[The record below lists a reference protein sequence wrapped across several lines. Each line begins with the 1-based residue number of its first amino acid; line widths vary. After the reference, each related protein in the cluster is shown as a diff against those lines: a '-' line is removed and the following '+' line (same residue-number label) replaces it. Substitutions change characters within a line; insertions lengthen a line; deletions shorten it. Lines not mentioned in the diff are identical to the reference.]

1 MSSSDSEDDSFLN
14 PTQQLKSMMN
24 NFKAD
29 TDCNFNDSIPLDTPT
44 TSPSKGKKLKNKSP
58 SKKRKKSTDS
68 CSSDSITIE
77 DFRALYPPITDT
89 RPKRNTRSAAKRTAS
104 AQNSPNLADT
114 QKSLPKRKSRK
125 SNSNSI
131 TSTTTADAEMAGN
144 SSGTVESV
152 EMEPPTPPARGR
164 GRGRA
169 RGRGRGRNSTNTR
182 RPRNNSGNRS
192 ILDILQAMIPIY
204 SVGNTD
210 DYPDQCD
217 NQQLFSNQK
226 TNDVVE
232 VEDLNETLEE
242 NELMSVKV
250 EWRSKTILKFEL
262 RKFQKLTPIFEH
274 FSKAENVSYDKL
286 YFSYNGKIIK
296 PDDTPDSIEYSIAK
310 FIDGGIVSQSVV
322 STSSNENEIRHGIK
336 LKFQCQNVKK
346 PFEIIVG
353 PNDKMATAMLRCAE
367 HFEKPFDKLKF
378 EFDGDIISGKSTP
391 RELDLE
397 GGGCIDVKILN

>member
-44 TSPSKGKKLKNKSP
+44 TSPSKRKKVMNTSP

-89 RPKRNTRSAAKRTAS
+89 RPKRKTRNSAKTAS

-125 SNSNSI
+125 SNAN
-131 TSTTTADAEMAGN
+131 STTTTTTMDTEMAGN
-144 SSGTVESV
+144 SSRTVESV
-152 EMEPPTPPARGR
+152 EIEPPKQLARGR

-169 RGRGRGRNSTNTR
+169 RRRGRGRNNSNTWSS
-182 RPRNNSGNRS
+182 RNNSGNHS
-192 ILDILQAMIPIY
+192 ILNMLQAMIPIY

-210 DYPDQCD
+210 EYPDQCD

-226 TNDVVE
+226 TSDVVE
-232 VEDLNETLEE
+232 IEDLNETLEE

-274 FSKAENVSYDKL
+274 FSKAENVSYNKL

-296 PDDTPDSIEYSIAK
+296 PEDTPDSIEYSIAK

-322 STSSNENEIRHGIK
+322 SSSSNENEIRDGIK

-353 PNDKMATAMLRCAE
+353 PDDKMATAMLRCAE

>member
-29 TDCNFNDSIPLDTPT
+29 TDCNLNDSIPLDIVPT
-44 TSPSKGKKLKNKSP
+44 TSPSKSKKTKNKSP

-77 DFRALYPPITDT
+77 DFCALYPPINDA
-89 RPKRNTRSAAKRTAS
+89 RPKRNTRSSAKRTAG
-104 AQNSPNLADT
+104 AQNSPNLADI
-114 QKSLPKRKSRK
+114 QKSLPKRKSKK
-125 SNSNSI
+125 SNISI
-131 TSTTTADAEMAGN
+131 SSTTTMDTEMAGN
-144 SSGTVESV
+144 SSRNVEIELPS
-152 EMEPPTPPARGR
+152 PSPRGR
-164 GRGRA
+164 G
-169 RGRGRGRNSTNTR
+169 RGRGRGRNS
-182 RPRNNSGNRS
+182 RNKRHSRNYSGAHS
-192 ILDILQAMIPIY
+192 ILNVLQAMIPIY

-210 DYPDQCD
+210 EYPDQCD
-217 NQQLFSNQK
+217 DQQLFSNQK
-226 TNDVVE
+226 SSDVVE
-232 VEDLNETLEE
+232 IEDLNETLEE

-262 RKFQKLTPIFEH
+262 RKYQKLTPIFEH

-296 PDDTPDSIEYSIAK
+296 PEDTPDSIEYSIAK

-322 STSSNENEIRHGIK
+322 SVSSNENEIRNGIK

-353 PNDKMATAMLRCAE
+353 PEDKMAMAMLRCAE
-367 HFEKPFDKLKF
+367 HFEKPFEKLKF
-378 EFDGDIISGKSTP
+378 EFDGDIISGKNTP

>member
-29 TDCNFNDSIPLDTPT
+29 TDCNFNDSIPLDVIPT
-44 TSPSKGKKLKNKSP
+44 TSPSKRNIQNKSP
-58 SKKRKKSTDS
+58 SKKRKRSTDS
-68 CSSDSITIE
+68 CSSDDITIE
-77 DFRALYPPITDT
+77 DFRALYPSLKDT
-89 RPKRNTRSAAKRTAS
+89 RPKRTTRSSAKRNANP
-104 AQNSPNLADT
+104 QNSPNLADI

-125 SNSNSI
+125 SNANS
-131 TSTTTADAEMAGN
+131 STTMDTEMAGN
-144 SSGTVESV
+144 STQTVQNAQV
-152 EMEPPTPPARGR
+152 AHMEPPTPPLRGR

-169 RGRGRGRNSTNTR
+169 RARARGRNSTNSR
-182 RPRNNSGNRS
+182 RSRNSHS
-192 ILDILQAMIPIY
+192 ILDILQAMIPTY

-210 DYPDQCD
+210 EYPDQCD

-232 VEDLNETLEE
+232 IEDLNETLEE

-250 EWRSKTILKFEL
+250 EWRSKTIVKFEL
-262 RKFQKLTPIFEH
+262 RKYQKLTPIFEH

-286 YFSYNGKIIK
+286 YFSYRGKIIQ
-296 PDDTPDSIEYSIAK
+296 PEDTPDSIEYSIAK
-310 FIDGGIVSQSVV
+310 FIEGGIVTQSVV
-322 STSSNENEIRHGIK
+322 AASSNDNEIRDGIK
-336 LKFQCQNVKK
+336 LKFQCLNVKK
-346 PFEIIVG
+346 PFEMIVG
-353 PNDKMATAMLRCAE
+353 PDDKMATAMLRCAE

-378 EFDGDIISGKSTP
+378 EFDGDIVSGKTTP

-397 GGGCIDVKILN
+397 GGGCIDVKILS

>member
-29 TDCNFNDSIPLDTPT
+29 TDCNINDSIPLDT
-44 TSPSKGKKLKNKSP
+44 TSPSKSKKATKSP
-58 SKKRKKSTDS
+58 KKRKKSTDS

-77 DFRALYPPITDT
+77 DFRALYPPIADT
-89 RPKRNTRSAAKRTAS
+89 RPKRNTRSSAKRTASAS
-104 AQNSPNLADT
+104 AQNSPNLADI

-125 SNSNSI
+125 SNANS
-131 TSTTTADAEMAGN
+131 TASTTTTDAEMAGY
-144 SSGTVESV
+144 SSGTV

-182 RPRNNSGNRS
+182 RPRNSSGNRS

-232 VEDLNETLEE
+232 IEDLNETLEE

-310 FIDGGIVSQSVV
+310 FIVGGIVSQSVV
-322 STSSNENEIRHGIK
+322 STSSNENEIRNGIK

-353 PNDKMATAMLRCAE
+353 PDDKMATAMLRCAE

>member
-14 PTQQLKSMMN
+14 PTQQLKTMMN

-44 TSPSKGKKLKNKSP
+44 ASPSKSKKVKNKSP

-77 DFRALYPPITDT
+77 DFRVLYPPITDT
-89 RPKRNTRSAAKRTAS
+89 RPKRNTRSSAKRAAS

-125 SNSNSI
+125 SNANSS
-131 TSTTTADAEMAGN
+131 TSTTTIDTEMAGN
-144 SSGTVESV
+144 SSGTVENL
-152 EMEPPTPPARGR
+152 EIEPPTPPARGR
-164 GRGRA
+164 GRARGRA
-169 RGRGRGRNSTNTR
+169 RGRGRGRNSSNAR
-182 RPRNNSGNRS
+182 HSRNNQT
-192 ILDILQAMIPIY
+192 ILDVLRAMIPTY

-217 NQQLFSNQK
+217 NQQLFSNQN

-232 VEDLNETLEE
+232 VVDLNETLEE

-262 RKFQKLTPIFEH
+262 RKYQKLTPIFEH

-296 PDDTPDSIEYSIAK
+296 PEDTPDSIEYSIAK

-322 STSSNENEIRHGIK
+322 CASSSENEIRNGIK

-346 PFEIIVG
+346 PFEIVVG
-353 PNDKMATAMLRCAE
+353 PDDKMATAMLRCAE

-378 EFDGDIISGKSTP
+378 EFDGDIITGKSTP

-397 GGGCIDVKILN
+397 GGGCIDVKILH